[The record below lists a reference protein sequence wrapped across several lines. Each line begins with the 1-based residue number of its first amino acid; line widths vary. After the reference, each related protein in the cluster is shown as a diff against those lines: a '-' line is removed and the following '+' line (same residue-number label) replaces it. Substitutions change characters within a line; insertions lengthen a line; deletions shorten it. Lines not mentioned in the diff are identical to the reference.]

1 MYMVVAR
8 LVYFLLPA
16 GEQKI
21 LRLSPRWLAKVF
33 VAADVISF
41 FIQAAGG
48 GMLADQSGGETV
60 EMGQRVYM
68 AGIGVQLAFVVL
80 FVVVT
85 VLFALRLE
93 RLMRAGLVEAKCN
106 LALIRPLVWS
116 VLAVIALIVVSY
128 FLLIRLGGGLI
139 TRGRSESS
147 FVSSSSVAASPP
159 RTPSWRMRLINWVL
173 MRCRCCL
180 PSSS

>member
-8 LVYFLLPA
+8 LVYFLLPS
-16 GEQKI
+16 GEQTI

-33 VAADVISF
+33 VAADVVSF

-60 EMGQRVYM
+60 EIGQRVYM

-93 RLMRAGLVEAKCN
+93 RLMRAGKVDAKCN
-106 LALIRPLVWS
+106 PAWIRPLVWS
-116 VLAVIALIVVSY
+116 VLAVIALIVVS
-128 FLLIRLGGGLI
+128 
-139 TRGRSESS
+139 
-147 FVSSSSVAASPP
+147 VPP
-159 RTPSWRMRLINWVL
+159 
-173 MRCRCCL
+173 
-180 PSSS
+180 